1 MRDRLTRP
9 AGDSS
14 SGRQRTDTDDT
25 SPTRHE
31 MASILHTLGPFAL
44 EISPGMGV
52 RWYGLAY
59 LAGFVVAWMALRWMA
74 KTGRSMMTVRNT
86 GDFVTAMVLSVLV
99 GGRVGHVLLYEPSLL
114 WTFGSGFP
122 FWGLLE
128 IHKGGMSSHGGMVGV
143 AIAVIWFARTRGL
156 AVLHVMDCAAFICC
170 PGLMFG
176 RLANWV
182 NGELWGRALP
192 ESMQSSAPWWSVK
205 YPVQIYEGNFDLSL
219 AEPARAALAAS
230 GVAGA
235 EASSAQW
242 PQYVVQACYSG
253 NRAVIDALEP
263 VLTAYYPSNFFQAIT
278 DGPILMGVLALVW
291 WRPRKPGVIAGWFLI
306 TYGVLRE
313 VTEQF
318 REPDQGV
325 LMVGPLTLPMLISVV
340 MVVVGAGMVLACSR
354 RRGVEPV
361 GGLRR
366 LG

>member
-1 MRDRLTRP
+1 
-9 AGDSS
+9 
-14 SGRQRTDTDDT
+14 
-25 SPTRHE
+25 
-31 MASILHTLGPFAL
+31 MASILHTLDPFAL
-44 EISPGMGV
+44 EISPGMGL

-59 LAGFVVAWMALRWMA
+59 LSGFIVAWMVLRWMA
-74 KTGRSMMTVRNT
+74 RTGRSTMTVRNAD
-86 GDFVTAMVLSVLV
+86 DFVTAMVLGVLV

-128 IHKGGMSSHGGMVGV
+128 IHKGGMSSHGGMAGV

-156 AVLHVMDCAAFICC
+156 SVLHVMDCAAFICC

-192 ESMQSSAPWWSVK
+192 ESMQANAPWWSVK
-205 YPVQIYEGNFDLSL
+205 YPTQVYEPSFDLSL

-230 GVAGA
+230 GAGGGA
-235 EASSAQW
+235 EALSAQW
-242 PQYVVQACYSG
+242 PQYVVQACYAG

-291 WRPRKPGVIAGWFLI
+291 LKPRKPGVVSGWFLV

-325 LMVGPLTLPMLISVV
+325 AMVGPLTLPMFISVV
-340 MVVVGAGMVLACSR
+340 MVVVGAAMVVVCAR
-354 RRGVEPV
+354 RRVPS
-361 GGLRR
+361 
-366 LG
+366 LGAPPAPPLG